1 MSDVKNTVSNTRSP
15 RKGDAAGSVSPA
27 RARQFHETEQRMKAL
42 AAPTLADVLRLAPD
56 DDRMAKI
63 SSVFGF
69 EGGDADE
76 LTGLGDSAVRAQY
89 EALRPILV
97 SQYRGEEDFRGL
109 KMHLDRIVDAAVRSA
124 YGAANFFESRRQ
136 IAKDAKDAWK
146 NEHRD
151 EDRLGVDAR
160 ENRSD
165 VLVRIAAEH
174 GAKAYALACIA
185 SGACAAYA
193 ELMGEEWEPYQSRAN
208 RRTLTEEAA
217 AALDDAIG
225 I

>member
-1 MSDVKNTVSNTRSP
+1 MSDVKSTVRKASSS

-42 AAPTLADVLRLAPD
+42 SAPTLADVLRLAPD
-56 DDRMAKI
+56 DSRMAKI
-63 SSVFGF
+63 RSGFGLD
-69 EGGDADE
+69 GGDPDE
-76 LTGLGDSAVRAQY
+76 LVGLGDSAIRDQY
-89 EALRPILV
+89 TALRPILV
-97 SQYRGEEDFRGL
+97 SHYRGEDDFRGL
-109 KMHLDRIVDAAVRSA
+109 KMHLDRIVDAFVRSA

-146 NEHRD
+146 NEQRD
-151 EDRLGVDAR
+151 EDHMGIDGG
-160 ENRSD
+160 ENHSD

-193 ELMGEEWEPYQSRAN
+193 ELMGEAWEPYQPRAN
-208 RRTLTEEAA
+208 RRSLTQEAA
-217 AALDDAIG
+217 AALDDALG